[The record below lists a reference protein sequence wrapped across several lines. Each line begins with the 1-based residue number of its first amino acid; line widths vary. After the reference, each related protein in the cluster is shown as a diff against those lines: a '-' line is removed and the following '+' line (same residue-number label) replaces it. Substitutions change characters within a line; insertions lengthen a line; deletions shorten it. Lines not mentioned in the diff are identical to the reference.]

1 MQAQW
6 FPNPDQCLTKPQ
18 RIREVAFLNP
28 GAPTLTLERLWH
40 KPCKRRGIRAFQ
52 ERTCIQRMEG
62 IEMIRARRGF
72 TATVAIG
79 LLCVGFTAIAQQRS
93 YRGTYQSVLQLIHR
107 IEDRTDVFRNSL
119 DAALDQSTLDGSSA
133 EDNINLFVRDF
144 DAAVSRLRERFDRR
158 QSTAVDAQEV
168 LDRAAAIDNF
178 LRRRPADTRT
188 QRAWSNLR
196 LQLNQLARAYGV
208 TWSARSRVNPGTGP
222 YTASRLTGTYR
233 LDPTRSDDAREAAER
248 ATQSLPYNDRQRIS
262 DEVTSRL
269 ESPDQLAID
278 VRGRTV
284 TIASS
289 RAPQIS
295 FEADGSE
302 RLEATRDGRTTRARA
317 TLTGNQLIVTSSG
330 DRQTDFNVTF
340 DPIDNG
346 RRLSV
351 TRGVYVQGLERP
363 VVVQSTYDRTA
374 DTACFDIQTG
384 SDSPATTG
392 GTSSDFIVPNGET
405 IVAVLNEGLSTRN
418 ARDGQTFTA
427 TVQQPSRFQGA
438 TITGRVSNLERSGRI
453 TGRSEMALTFD
464 SIGLRDGRTYRFA
477 GILQSVRTTDGEV
490 VKVDNEGSVRDD
502 NQTTKTAQRAAIG
515 TALGAIIGAIAGGG
529 KGAAIGA
536 VLGAGG
542 GAGSVYVQG
551 RDDLDLNPGT
561 ELTIR
566 SSGPR

>member
-1 MQAQW
+1 
-6 FPNPDQCLTKPQ
+6 
-18 RIREVAFLNP
+18 
-28 GAPTLTLERLWH
+28 
-40 KPCKRRGIRAFQ
+40 
-52 ERTCIQRMEG
+52 
-62 IEMIRARRGF
+62 MIRARRGF
-72 TATVAIG
+72 LAIIGIG
-79 LLCVGFTAIAQQRS
+79 LLSVGFTAIAQPRS
-93 YRGTYQSVLQLIHR
+93 YRGTYQSVLQLINR
-107 IEDRTDVFRNSL
+107 IEDRTDLFRNSL

-144 DAAVSRLRERFDRR
+144 DAAVSRLRERFGRR

-168 LDRAAAIDNF
+168 LNRAAAIDDF
-178 LRRRPADTRT
+178 LRRRPVDART
-188 QRAWSNLR
+188 QRAWSSLR
-196 LQLNQLARAYGV
+196 LQLNQLARAYSV

-233 LDPTRSDDAREAAER
+233 LDPTRSDDPREAAER

-269 ESPDQLAID
+269 ESPDQLAIE

-284 TIASS
+284 TIGSS

-302 RLEATRDGRTTRARA
+302 RLEATDGRTTRARA
-317 TLTGNQLIVTSSG
+317 TLTGSQLIVNSSG
-330 DRQTDFNVTF
+330 DRRTDFNVTF

-351 TRGVYVQGLERP
+351 IRRVYVQGLDRP

-374 DTACFDIQTG
+374 DIARFDIQTG
-384 SDSPATTG
+384 SDSPATTVD
-392 GTSSDFIVPNGET
+392 TSIDFMVPNGET
-405 IVAVLNEGLSTRN
+405 IVAVLNEGLSTRS
-418 ARDGQTFTA
+418 ARDGQSFSA
-427 TVQQPSRFQGA
+427 TVQQPARFQGW
-438 TITGRVSNLERSGRI
+438 TITGRVSNLQRSGRI
-453 TGRSEMALTFD
+453 TGRSEMTLTFD
-464 SIGLRDGRTYRFA
+464 SIALRDGRTYRFA

-551 RDDLDLNPGT
+551 RDDLDLNSGT

>member
-1 MQAQW
+1 
-6 FPNPDQCLTKPQ
+6 
-18 RIREVAFLNP
+18 
-28 GAPTLTLERLWH
+28 
-40 KPCKRRGIRAFQ
+40 
-52 ERTCIQRMEG
+52 MEG
-62 IEMIRARRGF
+62 IEMIRGRRRF
-72 TATVAIG
+72 AAIAAIS
-79 LLCVGFTAIAQQRS
+79 LLCLGFNAIAQQRS

-107 IEDRTDVFRNSL
+107 IEDRTDLFRNSL
-119 DAALDQSTLDGSSA
+119 DAALDQGTLDGSSA
-133 EDNINLFVRDF
+133 EDNINLLVRDF
-144 DAAVSRLRERFDRR
+144 DTAVSRLRERFDRR

-168 LDRAAAIDNF
+168 LNRAAVIDEF
-178 LRRRPADTRT
+178 LRRRPVDART
-188 QRAWSNLR
+188 QRAWANLR
-196 LQLNQLARAYGV
+196 LQLNQLARAYTV
-208 TWSARSRVNPGTGP
+208 TWPARGRVNPVTGP

-233 LDPTRSDDAREAAER
+233 LDPTRSDDPREAAER
-248 ATQSLPYNDRQRIS
+248 ATLNLPYNDRQRIS

-317 TLTGNQLIVTSSG
+317 TLTGNQLIVNSSG

-340 DPIDNG
+340 DPIDNA

-351 TRGVYVQGLERP
+351 TRRVYVQGLNRP

-374 DTACFDIQTG
+374 DVARFDIQTG
-384 SDSPATTG
+384 SDSPDTTG
-392 GTSSDFIVPNGET
+392 GTTGDFIVPSGET
-405 IVAVLNEGLSTRN
+405 IVAALNESLSTRN

-438 TITGRVSNLERSGRI
+438 TITGRVSNLQRSGRV
-453 TGRSEMALTFD
+453 TGRSEMTLTFD
-464 SIGLRDGRTYRFA
+464 SIRIRDGRSHRFA
-477 GILQSVRTTDGEV
+477 GILQSVHSTDGEI

-502 NQTTKTAQRAAIG
+502 SQTTKTAQRAAIG
-515 TALGAIIGAIAGGG
+515 TAVGAIIGAIAGGG

-536 VLGAGG
+536 ILGAGG

>member
-1 MQAQW
+1 
-6 FPNPDQCLTKPQ
+6 
-18 RIREVAFLNP
+18 
-28 GAPTLTLERLWH
+28 
-40 KPCKRRGIRAFQ
+40 
-52 ERTCIQRMEG
+52 
-62 IEMIRARRGF
+62 MIRAKRVF
-72 TATVAIG
+72 LAIVAIG
-79 LLCVGFTAIAQQRS
+79 LLSVGFTAIAQQRS
-93 YRGTYQSVLQLIHR
+93 YRGTYQSVLQLINR
-107 IEDRTDVFRNSL
+107 IEDRTDLFRNSL
-119 DAALDQSTLDGSSA
+119 DAALDQSTLDGSNA

-144 DAAVSRLRERFDRR
+144 DAAVNRLRERFGRR

-168 LDRAAAIDNF
+168 LNRAAAIDDF
-178 LRRRPADTRT
+178 LRRRPVEART
-188 QRAWSNLR
+188 QRAWANLR

-208 TWSARSRVNPGTGP
+208 TWSARTRVNPGTGT

-233 LDPTRSDDAREAAER
+233 LDPTRSDDPRQAAER
-248 ATQSLPYNDRQRIS
+248 ATQSLPYNERQRIS

-269 ESPDQLAID
+269 ESPDQLAIE

-284 TIASS
+284 TIGSS

-317 TLTGNQLIVTSSG
+317 TLTGSQLIVNSSG
-330 DRQTDFNVTF
+330 DRRTDFNVTF

-351 TRGVYVQGLERP
+351 IRRVYVQGLDRP

-374 DTACFDIQTG
+374 DIARFDIQTG
-384 SDSPATTG
+384 SDSTASTV
-392 GTSSDFIVPNGET
+392 GTSSDFIVPDGET

-453 TGRSEMALTFD
+453 TGRSEMTLTFD
-464 SIGLRDGRTYRFA
+464 SIALREGRSYRFA

-490 VKVDNEGSVRDD
+490 VNVDNEGSVRDD

-542 GAGSVYVQG
+542 GASSVYVQG
-551 RDDLDLNPGT
+551 RDDLDLNSGT

>member
-1 MQAQW
+1 
-6 FPNPDQCLTKPQ
+6 
-18 RIREVAFLNP
+18 
-28 GAPTLTLERLWH
+28 
-40 KPCKRRGIRAFQ
+40 
-52 ERTCIQRMEG
+52 MEG
-62 IEMIRARRGF
+62 SKMISARRGF
-72 TATVAIG
+72 AAIAAFG
-79 LLCVGFTAIAQQRS
+79 LLCVSFTAIAQQRS

-107 IEDRTDVFRNSL
+107 IEDRTDLFRNSL

-144 DAAVSRLRERFDRR
+144 DAAVSRLRERFGRR
-158 QSTAVDAQEV
+158 QSTAVDAQEA
-168 LDRAAAIDNF
+168 LNRAAAIDDF
-178 LRRRPADTRT
+178 LRRRPVDART

-196 LQLNQLARAYGV
+196 LQLNQLARAYSV
-208 TWSARSRVNPGTGP
+208 TWPARSRVNPGSAP

-233 LDPTRSDDAREAAER
+233 LDPTRSDDPREAAER
-248 ATQSLPYNDRQRIS
+248 ATQSLPYNDHQRIS

-269 ESPDQLAID
+269 ESPDQLAIE

-302 RLEATRDGRTTRARA
+302 RIEATSDGRTTRARA
-317 TLTGNQLIVTSSG
+317 TLTGNQLIVNSSG

-351 TRGVYVQGLERP
+351 TRRVYVQGLERP

-374 DTACFDIQTG
+374 DLARFDIQTG
-384 SDSPATTG
+384 SDAPTTG
-392 GTSSDFIVPNGET
+392 GASSDFIVPNGET
-405 IVAVLNEGLSTRN
+405 IVAVLNEELSTKN

-438 TITGRVSNLERSGRI
+438 TITGRVSNLQRSGRI
-453 TGRSEMALTFD
+453 TGRSEMTLTFD
-464 SIGLRDGRTYRFA
+464 SIRLRDGRSYRFA
-477 GILQSVRTTDGEV
+477 GILQSVRTRDGEV
-490 VKVDNEGSVRDD
+490 VKVDNEGSVRDN

-515 TALGAIIGAIAGGG
+515 TAVGAIIGAIAGGG

-551 RDDLDLNPGT
+551 RDDLDLYPGT

>member
-1 MQAQW
+1 
-6 FPNPDQCLTKPQ
+6 
-18 RIREVAFLNP
+18 
-28 GAPTLTLERLWH
+28 
-40 KPCKRRGIRAFQ
+40 
-52 ERTCIQRMEG
+52 
-62 IEMIRARRGF
+62 MIKARRGLAAILTMGIMCLNF
-72 TATVAIG
+72 TI
-79 LLCVGFTAIAQQRS
+79 IAQQRS

-107 IEDRTDVFRNSL
+107 IEDRADLFRNSL
-119 DAALDQSTLDGSSA
+119 DALDRSTLDGNNT
-133 EDNINLFVRDF
+133 EDNVNVFVRDF
-144 DAAVSRLRERFDRR
+144 DAAVSRLRGRFGRR

-168 LDRAAAIDNF
+168 LNRAAAIDDS
-178 LRRRPADTRT
+178 LRRRPVDART

-196 LQLNQLARAYGV
+196 LQLNQLARAYSV
-208 TWSARSRVNPGTGP
+208 TWPPRTGVNRVPGSL
-222 YTASRLTGTYR
+222 TASRLTGTYR
-233 LDPTRSDDAREAAER
+233 LDSARSDDPREAAER

-269 ESPDQLAID
+269 ESPDQLAIE

-302 RLEATRDGRTTRARA
+302 RLETTRDGRTTRARA
-317 TLTGNQLIVTSSG
+317 TLTGNQLIVSSSG

-340 DPIDNG
+340 DPLDNG

-351 TRGVYVQGLERP
+351 TRRVYVLGLDRP
-363 VVVQSTYDRTA
+363 VVVQSTYDRTSDIA
-374 DTACFDIQTG
+374 RFEIQTG
-384 SDSPATTG
+384 SDSPVSTG
-392 GTSSDFIVPNGET
+392 GTSGDFIVPNGDT

-418 ARDGQTFTA
+418 ARDGQTFTV

-438 TITGRVSNLERSGRI
+438 TIAGRVSNLQRSGRI
-453 TGRSEMALTFD
+453 TGRSEMTLTFD
-464 SIGLRDGRTYRFA
+464 SIRLRDGRSYRFA
-477 GILQSVRTTDGEV
+477 GTLQSVRTTEGEV

-502 NQTTKTAQRAAIG
+502 DQTTKTAQRAAIG
-515 TALGAIIGAIAGGG
+515 TAVGAIIGAIAGGG

-536 VLGAGG
+536 ILGAGG

-551 RDDLDLNPGT
+551 REDLDLNSGS

>member
-1 MQAQW
+1 
-6 FPNPDQCLTKPQ
+6 
-18 RIREVAFLNP
+18 
-28 GAPTLTLERLWH
+28 
-40 KPCKRRGIRAFQ
+40 
-52 ERTCIQRMEG
+52 
-62 IEMIRARRGF
+62 MIRAKRVF
-72 TATVAIG
+72 LAIVAIG
-79 LLCVGFTAIAQQRS
+79 LLSVGFTAIAQQRS
-93 YRGTYQSVLQLIHR
+93 YRGTYQSVLQLINR
-107 IEDRTDVFRNSL
+107 IEDRTDLFRNSL
-119 DAALDQSTLDGSSA
+119 DAALDQSTLDGSNA

-144 DAAVSRLRERFDRR
+144 DAAVNRLRERFGRR

-168 LDRAAAIDNF
+168 LNRAAAIDDF
-178 LRRRPADTRT
+178 LRRRPVEART
-188 QRAWSNLR
+188 QRAWANLR

-208 TWSARSRVNPGTGP
+208 TWSARTRVNPGTGT

-233 LDPTRSDDAREAAER
+233 LDPTRSDDPRQAAER
-248 ATQSLPYNDRQRIS
+248 ATQSLPYNERQRIS

-269 ESPDQLAID
+269 ESPDQLAIE

-284 TIASS
+284 TIGSS

-317 TLTGNQLIVTSSG
+317 TLTGSQLIVNSSG
-330 DRQTDFNVTF
+330 DRRTDFNVTF

-351 TRGVYVQGLERP
+351 IRRVYVQGLDRP

-374 DTACFDIQTG
+374 DIARFDIQTG
-384 SDSPATTG
+384 SDSTASTV
-392 GTSSDFIVPNGET
+392 GTSSDFIVPDGET

-453 TGRSEMALTFD
+453 TGRSEMTLTFD
-464 SIGLRDGRTYRFA
+464 SIALREGRSYRFA

-490 VKVDNEGSVRDD
+490 VNVDNEGSVRDD

-551 RDDLDLNPGT
+551 RDDLDLNSGT

>member
-1 MQAQW
+1 MI
-6 FPNPDQCLTKPQ
+6 N
-18 RIREVAFLNP
+18 IR
-28 GAPTLTLERLWH
+28 RD
-40 KPCKRRGIRAFQ
+40 
-52 ERTCIQRMEG
+52 
-62 IEMIRARRGF
+62 F
-72 TATVAIG
+72 TAIAAIG
-79 LLCVGFTAIAQQRS
+79 LLCVGFTAMGQQSS

-107 IEDRTDVFRNSL
+107 IEDRTDLFRNSL

-144 DAAVSRLRERFDRR
+144 DAAVSRLRERFGRR

-168 LDRAAAIDNF
+168 LNRAAAIDDF
-178 LRRRPADTRT
+178 LRRRTVDART
-188 QRAWSNLR
+188 KRAWSNLR
-196 LQLNQLARAYGV
+196 LQLNQLASAYSV
-208 TWSARSRVNPGTGP
+208 TWPVRSRVSPGTGP
-222 YTASRLTGTYR
+222 YTVSRLTGTYR
-233 LDPTRSDDAREAAER
+233 LDSARSDDPREAAEK
-248 ATQSLPYNDRQRIS
+248 ATQSLPGNDRQRIS

-269 ESPDQLAID
+269 ESPDQLAIE

-302 RLEATRDGRTTRARA
+302 RLETTRDGRTIRASA
-317 TLTGNQLIVTSSG
+317 ALTGNQLIVNSSG
-330 DRQTDFNVTF
+330 DRQTDFNVSF

-351 TRGVYVQGLERP
+351 TRRVYVQGLERP

-374 DTACFDIQTG
+374 DIARFDIQTG
-384 SDSPATTG
+384 NDSPGATG
-392 GTSSDFIVPNGET
+392 VTSSDFIVPSGET
-405 IVAVLNEGLSTRN
+405 IVAVLNEELSTRN

-438 TITGRVSNLERSGRI
+438 EITGQVSNLKRSGRI
-453 TGRSEMALTFD
+453 TGRSEMTLTFD
-464 SIGLRDGRTYRFA
+464 SIRLRGGRSYRFA
-477 GILQSVRTTDGEV
+477 GILQSVRTREGEM

-515 TALGAIIGAIAGGG
+515 TAVGAIIGAIAGGG

>member
-1 MQAQW
+1 
-6 FPNPDQCLTKPQ
+6 
-18 RIREVAFLNP
+18 
-28 GAPTLTLERLWH
+28 
-40 KPCKRRGIRAFQ
+40 
-52 ERTCIQRMEG
+52 
-62 IEMIRARRGF
+62 MIRARRGF
-72 TATVAIG
+72 AAIVALG
-79 LLCVGFTAIAQQRS
+79 LLSISFNAVAQQRS
-93 YRGTYQSVLQLIHR
+93 YRGTYQSVLQLVHR
-107 IEDRTDVFRNSL
+107 IEDRTDLFRNSL
-119 DAALDQSTLDGSSA
+119 DATLDQSTLDGSNA

-144 DAAVSRLRERFDRR
+144 DAAVSRLRERFGRR

-168 LDRAAAIDNF
+168 LNRAAAIDDF
-178 LRRRPADTRT
+178 LRRRPVDART

-196 LQLNQLARAYGV
+196 LQLNQLARAYSV
-208 TWSARSRVNPGTGP
+208 TWPARSRVNQGTGP
-222 YTASRLTGTYR
+222 FTASRLTGTYR
-233 LDPTRSDDAREAAER
+233 LDSTRSDDPREAAEK

-269 ESPDQLAID
+269 ESPDQLAIE

-302 RLEATRDGRTTRARA
+302 RLEATRDGRATRARA

-351 TRGVYVQGLERP
+351 TRRVYVQGLERP

-374 DTACFDIQTG
+374 DTARFDIQTG
-384 SDSPATTG
+384 SDSSGTTG
-392 GTSSDFIVPNGET
+392 GTTSDFIVPNGET

-438 TITGRVSNLERSGRI
+438 TITGRVSNLQRSGRI
-453 TGRSEMALTFD
+453 TGRSEMTLTFD
-464 SIGLRDGRTYRFA
+464 SIGLRDGRSYRFA
-477 GILQSVRTTDGEV
+477 GILQSVRTTDGE

-515 TALGAIIGAIAGGG
+515 TAVGAIIGAIAGGG

-551 RDDLDLNPGT
+551 RDDLDLTPGT
-561 ELTIR
+561 ELTLR
-566 SSGPR
+566 ASGPR

>member
-1 MQAQW
+1 
-6 FPNPDQCLTKPQ
+6 
-18 RIREVAFLNP
+18 
-28 GAPTLTLERLWH
+28 
-40 KPCKRRGIRAFQ
+40 
-52 ERTCIQRMEG
+52 MEG

-72 TATVAIG
+72 ASIVAIG
-79 LLCVGFTAIAQQRS
+79 LLSVGFTAIAQQRS
-93 YRGTYQSVLQLIHR
+93 YRGTYQSVLQLLHR
-107 IEDRTDVFRNSL
+107 IEDRTDLFRNSL
-119 DAALDQSTLDGSSA
+119 DAGLDQSTLDGSNA

-144 DAAVSRLRERFDRR
+144 DAAVGRLRERFGRR

-168 LDRAAAIDNF
+168 LNRAAAIDNF
-178 LRRRPADTRT
+178 LRSRPVDART

-196 LQLNQLARAYGV
+196 LQLNQLARAYSV
-208 TWSARSRVNPGTGP
+208 TWPASSRVIPGTGS

-233 LDPTRSDDAREAAER
+233 LDPTRSDDPREAAER
-248 ATQSLPYNDRQRIS
+248 ATQSVPYNDRQRIS

-269 ESPDQLAID
+269 ESPDQLAIE

-295 FEADGSE
+295 FEADGLE

-317 TLTGNQLIVTSSG
+317 TLTGNQLIVNSSG

-351 TRGVYVQGLERP
+351 TRRVYVQGLDRP

-374 DTACFDIQTG
+374 DVARFDIQTG
-384 SDSPATTG
+384 SDSSVTTG
-392 GTSSDFIVPNGET
+392 GTSSDFIVPNGEN

-427 TVQQPSRFQGA
+427 TVQQPSRFQRA
-438 TITGRVSNLERSGRI
+438 TITGRVSNLQRSGRI
-453 TGRSEMALTFD
+453 TGRSEMTLTFD
-464 SIGLRDGRTYRFA
+464 SIRLSNGRSYRFA
-477 GILQSVRTTDGEV
+477 GILQSVRTREGEL
-490 VKVDNEGSVRDD
+490 VKVDNEGSVKDD
-502 NQTTKTAQRAAIG
+502 NQTTKTAQRAAVG
-515 TALGAIIGAIAGGG
+515 TAVGAIIGAIAGGG

-536 VLGAGG
+536 ILGAGG

>member
-1 MQAQW
+1 MNLSVQFSLWAGGTVHADAKRQTRKGG
-6 FPNPDQCLTKPQ
+6 L
-18 RIREVAFLNP
+18 I
-28 GAPTLTLERLWH
+28 LWH
-40 KPCKRRGIRAFQ
+40 KPCKSLGAFDVFQPSRASQ
-52 ERTCIQRMEG
+52 KREG
-62 IEMIRARRGF
+62 IEMIRARIRVAAIVVMGLVCAGS
-72 TATVAIG
+72 TAN
-79 LLCVGFTAIAQQRS
+79 AQQRS

-107 IEDRTDVFRNSL
+107 IEDRTDLFRNSL
-119 DAALDQSTLDGSSA
+119 DAALNQNTIDGSSA

-144 DAAVSRLRERFDRR
+144 DAAVTRLRERFGRR
-158 QSTAVDAQEV
+158 QSNAVDAQEV
-168 LDRAAAIDNF
+168 LNRAAAIDDF
-178 LRRRPADTRT
+178 LRRRPVDART

-196 LQLNQLARAYGV
+196 LQLNQLARAYSV
-208 TWSARSRVNPGTGP
+208 TWPARSRVSPGTGP

-233 LDPTRSDDAREAAER
+233 LDPSRSDDPREAAER

-269 ESPDQLAID
+269 ESPDQLAIE
-278 VRGRTV
+278 VRGQTV

-302 RLEATRDGRTTRARA
+302 RLEATRDGRTIRARA
-317 TLTGNQLIVTSSG
+317 TLTGNQLIVNSSG

-351 TRGVYVQGLERP
+351 TRRVYVQGLERP

-374 DTACFDIQTG
+374 DIARFDIQTG

-392 GTSSDFIVPNGET
+392 DTSSDFIVPNGET
-405 IVAVLNEGLSTRN
+405 IVATLNEGLSTRN

-438 TITGRVSNLERSGRI
+438 TITGRVSNLHRSGRI
-453 TGRSEMALTFD
+453 TGRSEMTLTFD
-464 SIGLRDGRTYRFA
+464 SISLRDGRSHRFA

-490 VKVDNEGSVRDD
+490 VKVDNEGSVRDE

-515 TALGAIIGAIAGGG
+515 TAVGAIIGAIAGGG

-536 VLGAGG
+536 ILGAGG

-551 RDDLDLNPGT
+551 RDDLDLNSGT

>member
-1 MQAQW
+1 
-6 FPNPDQCLTKPQ
+6 
-18 RIREVAFLNP
+18 
-28 GAPTLTLERLWH
+28 
-40 KPCKRRGIRAFQ
+40 
-52 ERTCIQRMEG
+52 
-62 IEMIRARRGF
+62 MIRARRGF
-72 TATVAIG
+72 ATIVAIG
-79 LLCVGFTAIAQQRS
+79 LLCVGFTAIAQPRS

-107 IEDRTDVFRNSL
+107 IEDRTDLFRNSL

-168 LDRAAAIDNF
+168 LNRAAAIEDF
-178 LRRRPADTRT
+178 LRRRPADART

-196 LQLNQLARAYGV
+196 LQLNQLARAYSI

-233 LDPTRSDDAREAAER
+233 LDPTKSDDPREAAER

-269 ESPDQLAID
+269 ESPDQLAIE

-284 TIASS
+284 TISSS

-302 RLEATRDGRTTRARA
+302 RLEASRDGRTTRARA

-374 DTACFDIQTG
+374 DIARFDIQTG

>member
-1 MQAQW
+1 M
-6 FPNPDQCLTKPQ
+6 T
-18 RIREVAFLNP
+18 
-28 GAPTLTLERLWH
+28 
-40 KPCKRRGIRAFQ
+40 
-52 ERTCIQRMEG
+52 
-62 IEMIRARRGF
+62 RARRGF
-72 TATVAIG
+72 AAIVAIG
-79 LLCVGFTAIAQQRS
+79 LLCVGFTAVAQQRS

-168 LDRAAAIDNF
+168 LNRAAAIDDF
-178 LRRRPADTRT
+178 LRRRPADART
-188 QRAWSNLR
+188 QRAWSNLG

-208 TWSARSRVNPGTGP
+208 TWPARSRVNPGTGP

-233 LDPTRSDDAREAAER
+233 LDPTRSDDPREAAER

-269 ESPDQLAID
+269 ESPDQLAIE

-302 RLEATRDGRTTRARA
+302 RLEAARDGRTTRARA
-317 TLTGNQLIVTSSG
+317 SLTGNQLIVSSSG
-330 DRQTDFNVTF
+330 NRQTDFNVTF

-351 TRGVYVQGLERP
+351 TRRVYAQGLERP

-374 DTACFDIQTG
+374 DIARFDIQNAA
-384 SDSPATTG
+384 DSPANTG
-392 GTSSDFIVPNGET
+392 GTSGGFVVPNGDT

-438 TITGRVSNLERSGRI
+438 TIAGRVSNLQRSGRI
-453 TGRSEMALTFD
+453 TGRSEMTLTFD
-464 SIGLRDGRTYRFA
+464 SIRLRDGRSYRFA

-490 VKVDNEGSVRDD
+490 VKVDNEGSVRDED
-502 NQTTKTAQRAAIG
+502 QTTKTAQRAAVG
-515 TALGAIIGAIAGGG
+515 TAVGAIIGAIAGGG

-536 VLGAGG
+536 ILGAGG

-551 RDDLDLNPGT
+551 REDLDLNSGT

>member
-1 MQAQW
+1 
-6 FPNPDQCLTKPQ
+6 
-18 RIREVAFLNP
+18 
-28 GAPTLTLERLWH
+28 
-40 KPCKRRGIRAFQ
+40 
-52 ERTCIQRMEG
+52 
-62 IEMIRARRGF
+62 MIRLKRSFAAIF
-72 TATVAIG
+72 AIG
-79 LLCVGFTAIAQQRS
+79 LLCVGITAIAQQRS

-107 IEDRTDVFRNSL
+107 IEDRTDLFRNSL
-119 DAALDQSTLDGSSA
+119 DAALDQSSVDGSNA
-133 EDNINLFVRDF
+133 EDNINLSVRDF
-144 DAAVSRLRERFDRR
+144 DAAVGRLRERFERR

-168 LDRAAAIDNF
+168 LNRAAAIDDF
-178 LRRRPADTRT
+178 LRRRPVDART
-188 QRAWSNLR
+188 QRTWSNLR
-196 LQLNQLARAYGV
+196 LQLNQLARAYSV
-208 TWSARSRVNPGTGP
+208 TWPARSRINPGTGP
-222 YTASRLTGTYR
+222 STASRLTGTYR
-233 LDPTRSDDAREAAER
+233 LDPSRSDDPREAAER

-269 ESPDQLAID
+269 ESPDQLAIE

-295 FEADGSE
+295 FEADGTE

-317 TLTGNQLIVTSSG
+317 TLTGNQLIVNSSG
-330 DRQTDFNVTF
+330 DRQTDFNVIF

-351 TRGVYVQGLERP
+351 TRRVYVQGLDRP
-363 VVVQSTYDRTA
+363 VVAQSTYDRTA
-374 DTACFDIQTG
+374 DIARFDIQTG
-384 SDSPATTG
+384 SDSPATIG
-392 GTSSDFIVPNGET
+392 GATSDFIVPNGET
-405 IVAVLNEGLSTRN
+405 IVADLNEGLSTRN

-427 TVQQPSRFQGA
+427 TVHQPSRFQGA
-438 TITGRVSNLERSGRI
+438 TITGRVSNLQRSGRI
-453 TGRSEMALTFD
+453 TGRSEMTLTFD
-464 SIGLRDGRTYRFA
+464 SIRLRDRSYRFA
-477 GILQSVRTTDGEV
+477 GILQSVRTTEGEV

-502 NQTTKTAQRAAIG
+502 NQTTKTAQRAAVG
-515 TALGAIIGAIAGGG
+515 TAVGAIIGAIAGGG

-536 VLGAGG
+536 ILGAGG

>member
-1 MQAQW
+1 MFACFMSAHASQQ
-6 FPNPDQCLTKPQ
+6 
-18 RIREVAFLNP
+18 
-28 GAPTLTLERLWH
+28 
-40 KPCKRRGIRAFQ
+40 
-52 ERTCIQRMEG
+52 MEE

-72 TATVAIG
+72 AAIVAIG

-107 IEDRTDVFRNSL
+107 IEDRTDLFRNSL

-144 DAAVSRLRERFDRR
+144 DAAVSRLRERFGRR

-168 LDRAAAIDNF
+168 LNRAAAIDDF
-178 LRRRPADTRT
+178 LRRRPVDART

-196 LQLNQLARAYGV
+196 LQLNQLARAYSV
-208 TWSARSRVNPGTGP
+208 TWPARSRVNPGTGP

-233 LDPTRSDDAREAAER
+233 LDPTRSDDPREAAER

-269 ESPDQLAID
+269 ESPDQLAIE

-284 TIASS
+284 TLASS

-302 RLEATRDGRTTRARA
+302 RLEATRDGRATRARA
-317 TLTGNQLIVTSSG
+317 TLTGNQLIVNSSG

-351 TRGVYVQGLERP
+351 TRRVYVQGLDRP

-374 DTACFDIQTG
+374 DIARFDIQTG

-438 TITGRVSNLERSGRI
+438 TITGRVSNLQRSGRI
-453 TGRSEMALTFD
+453 TGRSEMTLTFD
-464 SIGLRDGRTYRFA
+464 SIRLRDERSYRFA
-477 GILQSVRTTDGEV
+477 GILQSVRTTEGEV

-515 TALGAIIGAIAGGG
+515 TAVGAIIGAIAGGG